1 MASYVVPA
9 IAFGVGLVAGYV
21 LFRRSHHQPRS
32 VKAEAP
38 VAASATG
45 KKLAENAKAATPGR
59 GEHKMVLVVR
69 MDLKMGSGKIAAQ
82 CSHGALLWH
91 RLGSPVTHYLSRPAT
106 LGAYKTAQKRS
117 EGDVKAWSK
126 TGQAK
131 VALKC
136 QTLEEMHRLAQLA
149 EEAGVVN
156 YTVVDA
162 GRTQIAEGSETVLA
176 IGPAPKEVIDKIT
189 GHLKLL

>member
-1 MASYVVPA
+1 VTDWVVA
-9 IAFGVGLVAGYV
+9 
-21 LFRRSHHQPRS
+21 
-32 VKAEAP
+32 
-38 VAASATG
+38 
-45 KKLAENAKAATPGR
+45 
-59 GEHKMVLVVR
+59 
-69 MDLKMGSGKIAAQ
+69 
-82 CSHGALLWH
+82 
-91 RLGSPVTHYLSRPAT
+91 AT
-106 LGAYKTAQKRS
+106 LGAYRMAQKRS